1 MGTPRSKE
9 AAWEAKRKRQYA
21 EASLKNL
28 LEFERK
34 RLQEEAE
41 AQKPAAAKAAG
52 SSGAGTGD
60 AGDEKKTAPDV
71 QKMMSLLYDEVEAGA
86 ITSIG
91 VDKDA
96 AWYRESVELLRA
108 RVEAELRETMDK
120 VRKTPSWPRSWAKFS
135 LL

>member
-1 MGTPRSKE
+1 MD
-9 AAWEAKRKRQYA
+9 
-21 EASLKNL
+21 
-28 LEFERK
+28 
-34 RLQEEAE
+34 
-41 AQKPAAAKAAG
+41 
-52 SSGAGTGD
+52 SSAAGTGD

-96 AWYRESVELLRA
+96 GWYRESVELLRA

-120 VRKTPSWPRSWAKFS
+120 VRRTPSWPRSWANFS